1 MGTNW
6 EHIYK
11 KKRVKYLICK
21 YLTLFLVP
29 LTVLFSNQ
37 FLHDLD
43 LIWELHEYIPNPS
56 EPVYVRPEISHV

>member
-1 MGTNW
+1 MGTFLKD
-6 EHIYK
+6 K
-11 KKRVKYLICK
+11 KDKSFIANYLSFI
-21 YLTLFLVP
+21 LVP